1 MSFPP
6 TMWQG
11 IEAQAELLGYNE
23 NQFVEKCVAAILEMI
38 NTNEKRTV
46 PKIVSMADAAKD
58 FVNIPI
64 HLVEDVSQQKEKVK
78 DSEGNFVIENQ
89 ENQEEAA

>member
-1 MSFPP
+1 MSFSP
-6 TMWQG
+6 TMWEQ
-11 IEAQAELLGYNE
+11 IEVKAELLGYNE

-58 FVNIPI
+58 FINIPI
-64 HLVEDVSQQKEKVK
+64 HLGDNIAQQVNGV
-78 DSEGNFVIENQ
+78 EGNFAKEQ
-89 ENQEEAA
+89 DEEEAAA